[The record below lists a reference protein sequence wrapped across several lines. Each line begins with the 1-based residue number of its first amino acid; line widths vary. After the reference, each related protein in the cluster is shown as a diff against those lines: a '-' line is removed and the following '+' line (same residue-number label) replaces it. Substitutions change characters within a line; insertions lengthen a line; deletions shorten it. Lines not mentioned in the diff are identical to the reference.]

1 MKCNTITNK
10 LLDNLYEY
18 KYFEQQI
25 QDYLKRSFDRLASSV
40 KKNKIKIKILGLF
53 LWRLLRQFMGTPPM
67 LAIEFIIKIF

>member
-40 KKNKIKIKILGLF
+40 KKNKIKIKIPCKVNE
-53 LWRLLRQFMGTPPM
+53 Q
-67 LAIEFIIKIF
+67 